1 MVSTRFL
8 RLVSTVLL
16 VVGALAFGD
25 ALHRTVVTGELPITS
40 PLMVFYYVFGAA
52 AILLGYRARQPV
64 GRAYALGSDEEREP
78 AGRGGPPAA
87 DRESE
92 AGVDGEARRGD
103 ERDGEG
109 QGEFDPAMSPLG
121 GSAPGDA
128 RGDDE
133 RAGANPERDAESA
146 DRSDDH
152 SRGRSD
158 ER

>member
-1 MVSTRFL
+1 MVSIRFL

-52 AILLGYRARQPV
+52 SILLGYRTRQPV
-64 GRAYALGSDEEREP
+64 GRAYALGSDEERES
-78 AGRGGPPAA
+78 AGRDDPSAA
-87 DRESE
+87 DRGAG
-92 AGVDGEARRGD
+92 AGVDGETRREDERGD
-103 ERDGEG
+103 D
-109 QGEFDPAMSPLG
+109 GEFDPAMSPLG

-133 RAGANPERDAESA
+133 RADGTPERDRPDDES
-146 DRSDDH
+146 
-152 SRGRSD
+152 
-158 ER
+158 